1 MGGEYLSSDLCK
13 IQCLITVLLITLSY
27 SITEPITATSRLIR
41 RLSGT
46 KSRAIHLPQKLEQL
60 KSESSE
66 NHCIAAAAATAVE
79 LGTSVI
85 LVSDVNL
92 ASFMASYFII

>member
-1 MGGEYLSSDLCK
+1 MSGDLCK

-66 NHCIAAAAATAVE
+66 NHCIAAAAIAAE
-79 LGTSVI
+79 LGTNVI

-92 ASFMASYFII
+92 ASFKASYFII

>member
-66 NHCIAAAAATAVE
+66 NHCIAAAIAAE